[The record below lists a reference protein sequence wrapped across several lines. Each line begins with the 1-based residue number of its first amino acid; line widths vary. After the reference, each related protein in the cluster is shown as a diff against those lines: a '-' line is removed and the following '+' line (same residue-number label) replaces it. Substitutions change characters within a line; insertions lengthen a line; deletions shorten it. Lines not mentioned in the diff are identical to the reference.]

1 MYLRRADLYIFL
13 ELDALLH
20 ADHAGA
26 DVEAEVWE
34 HGRVLEPGIYI
45 QMFFWVG
52 YKSFVNIT

>member
-1 MYLRRADLYIFL
+1 MYLRVADLYIFL

-34 HGRVLEPGIYI
+34 HGRVLEPAIYI
-45 QMFFWVG
+45 QNVFFDR
-52 YKSFVNIT
+52 IQIIC